1 MKNTRRISVGLMLS
15 FGFFAA
21 MKADANAWNFSSYAT
36 RYGEYHGRNEFHDND
51 LQKDAERLMEKLAS
65 RLAGLRDLQATV
77 HVQADVPRVKV
88 RPLTAEMFFLAP

>member
-21 MKADANAWNFSSYAT
+21 MKADANVWNFPSCDA
-36 RYGEYHGRNEFHDND
+36 RFWENNEHNDLINND
-51 LQKDAERLMEKLAS
+51 LQNNAERLMEKLAS